1 MKKVYLGLFT
11 LVIAGSASAQLMN
24 KNLRSAQKIQNI
36 GEVPAKAT
44 HHLEKAVAFW
54 DNDFSTASDWVI
66 SNAGGSG
73 SPAHTLGDW
82 VVTTDIN
89 AIPVAAL
96 KPAGHTTAANGYAL
110 INSDA
115 AGAGQTQNATI
126 VTSGTID
133 CTGKPNVSLIFE
145 QSTRHFQELYYVV
158 VSNDN
163 GTTWTDF
170 QVNTSMAVN
179 TNSANPSIAQVNIS
193 SVAANQANVKIGFR
207 YVGAY
212 DWFWAVDDVQ
222 MVETDNYDLT
232 ATGYYWGVEG
242 TWGARLPYYQTPIA
256 QINPIHFA
264 GLVENIGAMTQSDVT
279 FNAAIASAGYNGT
292 SPQGTLAPN
301 EADTFDIAA
310 TFTPAASVASFA
322 VVGATASGQTD
333 ANPTDNAAPA
343 LTFATTQSTYARDAQ
358 TVQAG
363 SYNQGEGYEMGNI
376 FDITT
381 NQTLTG
387 VDVFVAATSTANC
400 QIYGLLYTIDAGTGD
415 FVYGAPTALHTVT
428 AGELGTMITLPLSS
442 SFPLTAGNSYLLVVG
457 SYGDG
462 GATDDFVVGTS
473 GISEAQTTFYLD
485 GNENTGTW
493 YYSTSTPMVRMN
505 FNPSLSVAENAANV
519 NVAIYPNPVV
529 GEATIE
535 VNGAAAS
542 TITVVDLAGK
552 TVYSSTVAEGTSKV
566 SFSTTN
572 FSAGVYTVNVA
583 TSAGTV
589 TKKMV
594 VKN

>member
-11 LVIAGSASAQLMN
+11 LIIAGSASAQLMN

-44 HHLEKAVAFW
+44 HHYEKATPFW
-54 DNDFSTASDWVI
+54 TNDFSTPSQWVI
-66 SNAGGSG
+66 SNAGAAG

-82 VVTTDIN
+82 AIVTDVN
-89 AIPVAAL
+89 AIPVTAL
-96 KPAGHTTAANGYAL
+96 RPAGHTTAANGYAL

-115 AGAGQTQNATI
+115 AGAGQTQNSKI
-126 VTSGTID
+126 VTAGVID
-133 CTGKPNVSLIFE
+133 CTGKPNVSMVFQ
-145 QSTRHFQELYYVV
+145 QSTRHFQELYFVT

-163 GTTWTDF
+163 GATWTDF
-170 QVNTSMAVN
+170 QVNTSQAVN
-179 TNSANPSIAQVNIS
+179 TNSANPALAQVNIS

-222 MVETDNYDLT
+222 LIETDNYDLAT
-232 ATGYYWGVEG
+232 TGYFWGVEG

-256 QINPIHFA
+256 QINPIKFA
-264 GLVENIGAMTQSDVT
+264 GLIENKGAMSQSDIT
-279 FNAAIASAGYNGT
+279 FSAAIASAGYAGT
-292 SPQGTLAPN
+292 SPQGALSPN
-301 EADTFDIAA
+301 TTDTFDIALP
-310 TFTPAASVASFA
+310 FTPAASVASFTVTGLA
-322 VVGATASGQTD
+322 NSGQTD
-333 ANPTDNAAPA
+333 AYPADNAAPA
-343 LTFATTQSTYARDAQ
+343 LAFATTQTTFARDAQ
-358 TVQAG
+358 VVQAG
-363 SYNQGEGYEMGNI
+363 SYNQGMGYEMGNI
-376 FDITT
+376 FDITAD
-381 NQTLTG
+381 QTLTG
-387 VDVFVAATSTANC
+387 VDVFVAATSTENC
-400 QIYGLLYTIDAGTGD
+400 QIYGLLYTIDAGGD
-415 FVYGAPTALHTVT
+415 FVYAAPTALHTVT
-428 AGELGTMITLPLSS
+428 SGELGTLVTLPLSS
-442 SFPLTAGNSYLLVVG
+442 AYPLLAGNSYLLVVG

-505 FNPSLSVAENAANV
+505 FSTSLSVTENANANV
-519 NVAIYPNPVV
+519 SIYPNPVV
-529 GEATIE
+529 GEATVE
-535 VNGAAAS
+535 VNGTTAS
-542 TITVVDLAGK
+542 AITVVDLAGK
-552 TVYSSTVAEGTSKV
+552 VVYSSNVAEGTSKV

-583 TSAGTV
+583 TSTGTV

>member
-11 LVIAGSASAQLMN
+11 LIIAGSASAQLMN

-44 HHLEKAVAFW
+44 HHYEKATPFW
-54 DNDFSTASDWVI
+54 TDDFSTPSDWVI
-66 SNAGGSG
+66 SNAGAAG

-82 VVTTDIN
+82 AIVTDVN
-89 AIPVAAL
+89 AIPVTAL
-96 KPAGHTTAANGYAL
+96 RPAGHTSAANGYAL

-115 AGAGQTQNATI
+115 AGAGQTQNSKI
-126 VTSGTID
+126 VTAAAID
-133 CTGKPNVSLIFE
+133 CSGKPNVSMVFE
-145 QSTRHFQELYYVV
+145 QSTRHFQELYFVT

-163 GTTWTDF
+163 GATWTDF
-170 QVNTSMAVN
+170 QVNTSQAVN
-179 TNSANPSIAQVNIS
+179 TNSANPALAQVNIS

-222 MVETDNYDLT
+222 LIETDNYDLAT
-232 ATGYYWGVEG
+232 TGYFWGVEG

-256 QINPIHFA
+256 QINPIKFA
-264 GLVENIGAMTQSDVT
+264 GLIENKGAMTQSDIT
-279 FNAAIASAGYNGT
+279 FAAAIASAGYAGT
-292 SPQGTLAPN
+292 SPQGALSPN
-301 EADTFDIAA
+301 TTDTFDIALP
-310 TFTPAASVASFA
+310 FTPAASVANFTVTGTA
-322 VVGATASGQTD
+322 ASGQTD
-333 ANPTDNAAPA
+333 AYPADNAAPA
-343 LTFATTQSTYARDAQ
+343 LAFGVTQTTFARDAQ
-358 TVQAG
+358 VVQAG
-363 SYNQGEGYEMGNI
+363 SYNQGMGYEMGNI
-376 FDITT
+376 FDITAD
-381 NQTLTG
+381 QTLTG

-400 QIYGLLYTIDAGTGD
+400 QIYGLLYTIDAGGD
-415 FVYGAPTALHTVT
+415 FVYAAPTALHTVT
-428 AGELGTMITLPLSS
+428 SAELGTVITLPLSS
-442 SFPLTAGNSYLLVVG
+442 AYPLLAGNSYLLVVG

-505 FNPSLSVAENAANV
+505 FNSSLSVAENANA

-529 GEATIE
+529 GEATVE
-535 VNGAAAS
+535 VNGTTAS
-542 TITVVDLAGK
+542 AITVVDLAGK
-552 TVYSSTVAEGTSKV
+552 VVYSSNVAEGTSKV

-583 TSAGTV
+583 TSTGTV

>member
-11 LVIAGSASAQLMN
+11 LIIAGSASAQLMN

-36 GEVPAKAT
+36 GEVPAKAM
-44 HHLEKAVAFW
+44 HHLEKAVPFW
-54 DNDFSTASDWVI
+54 QNHFDVPSDWVI
-66 SNAGGSG
+66 SNAGAAGT
-73 SPAHTLGDW
+73 PPHTMGDW
-82 VVTTDIN
+82 AITTDVN
-89 AIPVAAL
+89 AIPVTAL

-115 AGAGQTQNATI
+115 AGAGQTQNSMI
-126 VTSGTID
+126 VTAAAID
-133 CTGKPNVSLIFE
+133 CSMKPNVSMIFE
-145 QSTRHFQELYYVV
+145 QSTRHYQELYYVV
-158 VSNDN
+158 VSNDG

-170 QVNTSMAVN
+170 QVNTSQAVN
-179 TNSANPSIAQVNIS
+179 TNSANPAIAQVNIS
-193 SVAANQANVKIGFR
+193 SVAANQANVKVGFR

-212 DWFWAVDDVQ
+212 DWFWAVDDVKL
-222 MVETDNYDLT
+222 VETDNYDLT

-264 GLVENIGAMTQSDVT
+264 GIVENIGAMAQSDVT
-279 FNAAIASAGYNGT
+279 FNAAIVSAAYSGI
-292 SPQGTLAPN
+292 SPQGALNPN
-301 EADTFDIAA
+301 ESDTFDIAA
-310 TFTPAASVASFA
+310 TFQPAAAVASFT
-322 VVGATASGQTD
+322 VTGGTTSGQTD
-333 ANPTDNAAPA
+333 ANPLDNAAPA
-343 LTFATTQSTYARDAQ
+343 LAFETTQTTFARDAQ
-358 TVQAG
+358 VVQAG
-363 SYNQGEGYEMGNI
+363 SYNQGQGYEMGNI
-376 FDITT
+376 FDITA

-387 VDVFVAATSTANC
+387 VDVWVASTSTENC
-400 QIYGLLYTIDAGTGD
+400 QIYGLLYTIDGSGN
-415 FVYGAPTALHTVT
+415 FVYAAPTALHTVT
-428 AGELGTMITLPLSS
+428 AGELGTMITLPLTSS
-442 SFPLTAGNSYLLVVG
+442 YPLLAGNSYLLVVG

-505 FNPSLSVAENAANV
+505 FNSSLSVTENAANV
-519 NVAIYPNPVV
+519 NVAVYPNPVV

-535 VNGAAAS
+535 VNGATAS
-542 TITVVDLAGK
+542 TISVVDLAGK
-552 TVYSSTVAEGTSKV
+552 VVYSSNVAEGTSKV

>member
-24 KNLRSAQKIQNI
+24 KNVRGAQRIQNI

-44 HHLEKAVAFW
+44 HNLEKAVPFW
-54 DNDFSTASDWVI
+54 TNNFSTSSDWTI
-66 SNAGGSG
+66 ANAGGAG

-82 VVTTDIN
+82 AIVTDVN
-89 AIPVAAL
+89 AIPVTAL

-115 AGAGQTQNATI
+115 AGSGQTQNATI
-126 VTSGTID
+126 VTSSVIN
-133 CTGKPNVSLIFE
+133 CTGKANVSIIFQ

-163 GTTWTDF
+163 GATWTDF

-179 TNSANPSIAQVNIS
+179 TNSANPALAQVNIS
-193 SVAANQANVKIGFR
+193 SVAANQANVKVGFR

-222 MVETDNYDLT
+222 LVETDNFDLS
-232 ATGYYWGVEG
+232 ANGYFWGVEG

-264 GLVENIGAMTQSDVT
+264 GLVENKGAMSQSDVT
-279 FNAAIASAGYNGT
+279 FTAEIASASYNQT
-292 SPQGTLAPN
+292 SPMGTLAPN
-301 EADTFDIAA
+301 AIDTFDIST
-310 TFTPAASVASFA
+310 TFTPAASIASFT
-322 VVGATASGQTD
+322 VTGSTTSGSTD
-333 ANPTDNAAPA
+333 ANSTDNVAPA
-343 LTFATTQSTYARDAQ
+343 LAFATTQTTFARDAQ
-358 TVQAG
+358 VVEAG
-363 SYNQGEGYEMGNI
+363 SYNQGQGYEMGNI
-376 FDITT
+376 FDITAD
-381 NQTLTG
+381 QTLTG
-387 VDVFVAATSTANC
+387 VDVFVAATSTVNC
-400 QIYGLLYTIDAGTGD
+400 QIYGLLYTIDGTGN

-428 AGELGTMITLPLSS
+428 AGELGTMITLPLTG
-442 SFPLTAGNSYLLVVG
+442 SFPLTTGNSYLLVVG

-505 FNPSLSVAENAANV
+505 FNPSLSVSENAANV
-519 NVAIYPNPVV
+519 NVNVFPNPVV

-535 VNGAAAS
+535 VNGAVAS
-542 TITVVDLAGK
+542 AITVVDLAGK
-552 TVYSSTVAEGTSKV
+552 VVYTTNAAEGTSKV
-566 SFSTTN
+566 SFSTAN
-572 FSAGVYTVNVA
+572 FSAGVYTVNVS
-583 TSAGTV
+583 TNAGTV

>member
-11 LVIAGSASAQLMN
+11 LVLAGSASAQLMN
-24 KNLRSAQKIQNI
+24 KNLREAQRIQNI

-44 HHLEKAVAFW
+44 HNLEKAIPFW
-54 DNDFSTASDWVI
+54 TNDFSTASDWTI
-66 SNAGGSG
+66 SNAGATG

-82 VVTTDIN
+82 AIVTDVN
-89 AIPVAAL
+89 AIPVTAL

-110 INSDA
+110 VNSDA
-115 AGAGQTQNATI
+115 AGSGQTQNTRI
-126 VTSGTID
+126 VTSGVIN
-133 CTGKPNVSLIFE
+133 CSGKPNVSMIFQ

-158 VSNDN
+158 VSTDG

-170 QVNTSMAVN
+170 QVNTTQAVN
-179 TNSANPSIAQVNIS
+179 TNSANPALAQVNIS
-193 SVAANQANVKIGFR
+193 SVAANQANVKVGFR

-222 MVETDNYDLT
+222 LVETDNYDLS
-232 ATGYYWGVEG
+232 ANGYYWGVEG
-242 TWGARLPYYQTPIA
+242 TWGPRLPYYQTPIA

-264 GLVENIGAMTQSDVT
+264 GLVENKGAMAQSDVT
-279 FNAAIASAGYNGT
+279 FTANIASASYSQT
-292 SPQGTLAPN
+292 SPMGALAPN
-301 EADTFDIAA
+301 QIDTFDIST

-322 VVGATASGQTD
+322 VTGSTASGTTD
-333 ANPTDNAAPA
+333 ANPTDNTAPA
-343 LTFATTQSTYARDAQ
+343 LAFATTQTTYARDAQ
-358 TVQAG
+358 VVQAG
-363 SYNQGEGYEMGNI
+363 SYNQGQGYEMGNI
-376 FDITT
+376 FDITADA
-381 NQTLTG
+381 TLKG
-387 VDVFVAATSTANC
+387 VDVFVASTSTANC
-400 QIYGLLYTIDAGTGD
+400 SIYGLLYTIDGGGN
-415 FVYGAPTALHTVT
+415 FVYGGATALHTVP
-428 AGELGTMITLPLSS
+428 AGELGTMITLPLTTP
-442 SFPLTAGNSYLLVVG
+442 FPLIAGNSYLLVVG

-473 GISEAQTTFYLD
+473 GISEAQTTYYLD

-505 FNPSLSVAENAANV
+505 FNASLSVAENTANV
-519 NVAIYPNPVV
+519 NVNVFPNPVV

-535 VNGAAAS
+535 VNGATAS
-542 TITVVDLAGK
+542 TITVLDLAGK
-552 TVYSSTVAEGTSKV
+552 VVYTANTSEGTSKV
-566 SFSTTN
+566 SFSTVN

-583 TSAGTV
+583 TNAGTV

>member
-11 LVIAGSASAQLMN
+11 LIIAGSASAQLMN

-44 HHLEKAVAFW
+44 HHYEKATAFW
-54 DNDFSTASDWVI
+54 SNNFSTPSDWAI
-66 SNAGGSG
+66 SNAGAAG

-82 VVTTDIN
+82 AIVTDVN
-89 AIPVAAL
+89 AIPVTAL
-96 KPAGHTTAANGYAL
+96 RPAGHTTAANGYAL

-115 AGAGQTQNATI
+115 AGAGQTQNSKI
-126 VTSGTID
+126 VTTGTID
-133 CTGKPNVSLIFE
+133 CSGKPNVSMVFE
-145 QSTRHFQELYYVV
+145 QSTRHFQELYFVT

-163 GTTWTDF
+163 GATWTDF
-170 QVNTSMAVN
+170 QVNTSQAVN
-179 TNSANPSIAQVNIS
+179 TNSANPALAQVNIS
-193 SVAANQANVKIGFR
+193 SVAANQANVKVGFR

-222 MVETDNYDLT
+222 LIETDNYDLAT
-232 ATGYYWGVEG
+232 TGYFWGVEG

-256 QINPIHFA
+256 QINPIKFA
-264 GLVENIGAMTQSDVT
+264 GLIENKGAMTQSDVT
-279 FNAAIASAGYNGT
+279 FSAAIASAGYAGT
-292 SPQGTLAPN
+292 SPQGALSPN
-301 EADTFDIAA
+301 TTDTFDIALP
-310 TFTPAASVASFA
+310 FTPAASVATFTVTGVA
-322 VVGATASGQTD
+322 NSGQTD
-333 ANPTDNAAPA
+333 AFPADNAAPA
-343 LTFATTQSTYARDAQ
+343 LAFATTQTTFARDAQ
-358 TVQAG
+358 VVQAG
-363 SYNQGEGYEMGNI
+363 SYNQGMGYEMGNI
-376 FDITT
+376 FDITAD
-381 NQTLTG
+381 QTLTG
-387 VDVFVAATSTANC
+387 VDVFVASTSTANC
-400 QIYGLLYTIDAGTGD
+400 QIYGLLYTIDGAGD
-415 FVYGAPTALHTVT
+415 FVYAAPTALHTVT
-428 AGELGTMITLPLSS
+428 SAELGTVITLPLSS
-442 SFPLTAGNSYLLVVG
+442 SYPLLAGNSYLLVVG

-505 FNPSLSVAENAANV
+505 FNTSLSVAENANANV
-519 NVAIYPNPVV
+519 SIYPNPVV

-535 VNGAAAS
+535 VNGTTAS
-542 TITVVDLAGK
+542 AITVVDLAGK
-552 TVYSSTVAEGTSKV
+552 VVYTSNVAEGTSKV

>member
-1 MKKVYLGLFT
+1 MRKVYLGLFT

-44 HHLEKAVAFW
+44 HHLEKALPFW
-54 DNDFSTASDWVI
+54 QNDFSTTSDWVI
-66 SNAGGSG
+66 SNAGASG

-82 VVTTDIN
+82 AIVTDVN
-89 AIPVAAL
+89 AIPVTAL
-96 KPAGHTTAANGYAL
+96 KPAGHSTAANGYAL

-115 AGAGQTQNATI
+115 AGSGQTQNSKI
-126 VTSGTID
+126 VTAGVID
-133 CTGKPNVSLIFE
+133 CSGKANVSIIFE
-145 QSTRHFQELYYVV
+145 QSTRHYQELYFVV
-158 VSNDN
+158 VSND
-163 GTTWTDF
+163 GGATWTDF

-179 TNSANPSIAQVNIS
+179 TNSANPALAQVNIS
-193 SVAANQANVKIGFR
+193 TVAANQANVKIGFR

-222 MVETDNYDLT
+222 LIETDNYDLA

-242 TWGARLPYYQTPIA
+242 TWGPRLPYYQTPIA

-264 GLVENIGAMTQSDVT
+264 GLVENKGAMTQSDVT
-279 FNAAIASAGYNGT
+279 FSAAIASAAYSGM

-301 EADTFDIAA
+301 STDTFDIAA
-310 TFTPAASVASFA
+310 TFTPAASVASYTVTGVA
-322 VVGATASGQTD
+322 ASGQTD
-333 ANPTDNAAPA
+333 AYLADNDAPA
-343 LTFATTQSTYARDAQ
+343 LAFATTQTTYARDAQ

-376 FDITT
+376 FDITA
-381 NQTLTG
+381 NATLTG
-387 VDVFVAATSTANC
+387 VDIFVASTSTPNC
-400 QIYGLLYTIDAGTGD
+400 EIYGSLYTIDGTGN
-415 FVYGAPTALHTVT
+415 FVYGGVTALHTVT
-428 AGELGTMITLPLSS
+428 SAELGTMITLPLTSS
-442 SFPLTAGNSYLLVVG
+442 YPLLAGNSYLLVAG

-485 GNENTGTW
+485 GNDNTGTW

-505 FNPSLSVAENAANV
+505 FNASLSVAENAAANV
-519 NVAIYPNPVV
+519 SIYPNPVV
-529 GEATIE
+529 DEATIE
-535 VNGAAAS
+535 VSGTTAS
-542 TITVVDLAGK
+542 AVTVVDLAGK
-552 TVYSSTVAEGTSKV
+552 VVYSSNVAEGTSKV
-566 SFSTTN
+566 SFSTAN

-583 TSAGTV
+583 TSTGTV

>member
-1 MKKVYLGLFT
+1 MRKVYLGLFT

-24 KNLRSAQKIQNI
+24 KNIRSAQKIQNI

-44 HHLEKAVAFW
+44 HHYEKATPFW
-54 DNDFSTASDWVI
+54 TNDFSTPSQWVI
-66 SNAGGSG
+66 SNAGAAG

-82 VVTTDIN
+82 AIVTDVN
-89 AIPVAAL
+89 AIPVTAL

-115 AGAGQTQNATI
+115 AGAGQTQNSKI
-126 VTSGTID
+126 VTAAAID
-133 CTGKPNVSLIFE
+133 CSGKPNVSMVFE
-145 QSTRHFQELYYVV
+145 QSTRHFQELYFVT

-163 GTTWTDF
+163 GATWTDF
-170 QVNTSMAVN
+170 QVNTSQAVN
-179 TNSANPSIAQVNIS
+179 TNSANPALAQVNIS

-222 MVETDNYDLT
+222 LIETDNYDLAT
-232 ATGYYWGVEG
+232 TGYFWGVEG

-256 QINPIHFA
+256 QINPIKFA
-264 GLVENIGAMTQSDVT
+264 GLVENKGAMTQSDVT
-279 FNAAIASAGYNGT
+279 FTAAIASAAYTGT
-292 SPQGTLAPN
+292 SPQGALSPN
-301 EADTFDIAA
+301 STDTFDIALA
-310 TFTPAASVASFA
+310 FTPAASVASYT
-322 VVGATASGQTD
+322 VTGAATSGQTD
-333 ANPTDNAAPA
+333 AFPADNAAPA
-343 LTFATTQSTYARDAQ
+343 LAFSTTQTTFARDAQ
-358 TVQAG
+358 VVQAG
-363 SYNQGEGYEMGNI
+363 SYNQGQGYEMGNI
-376 FDITT
+376 FDITA

-387 VDVFVAATSTANC
+387 VDVFVAATSTENC
-400 QIYGLLYTIDAGTGD
+400 QIYGLLYTIDAGGD
-415 FVYGAPTALHTVT
+415 FVYAAPTALHTVT
-428 AGELGTMITLPLSS
+428 SGELGTMITLPLTSS
-442 SFPLTAGNSYLLVVG
+442 YPLLAGNSYLLVIG

-505 FNPSLSVAENAANV
+505 FSTSLSVAENANA

-529 GEATIE
+529 GEATVE
-535 VNGAAAS
+535 VNGTTAS
-542 TITVVDLAGK
+542 AITVVDLAGK
-552 TVYSSTVAEGTSKV
+552 VVYSSNVAEGTSKV

-583 TSAGTV
+583 TSTGTV

>member
-11 LVIAGSASAQLMN
+11 LIIAGSASAQLMN

-44 HHLEKAVAFW
+44 HHYEKATPFW
-54 DNDFSTASDWVI
+54 TNDFSTPSQWVI
-66 SNAGGSG
+66 SNAGAAG

-82 VVTTDIN
+82 AIVTDVN

-96 KPAGHTTAANGYAL
+96 RPAGHTTAANGYAL

-115 AGAGQTQNATI
+115 AGAGQTQNSKI
-126 VTSGTID
+126 VTAGVID
-133 CTGKPNVSLIFE
+133 CTGKPNVSMVF
-145 QSTRHFQELYYVV
+145 QHSTRHFQELYFVT

-163 GTTWTDF
+163 GATWTDF
-170 QVNTSMAVN
+170 QVNTSQAVN
-179 TNSANPSIAQVNIS
+179 TNSANPALAQVNIS

-222 MVETDNYDLT
+222 LIETDNYDLAT
-232 ATGYYWGVEG
+232 TGYFWGVEG

-256 QINPIHFA
+256 QINPIKFA
-264 GLVENIGAMTQSDVT
+264 GLIENKGAMTQSDIT
-279 FNAAIASAGYNGT
+279 FAAAIASAGYAGT
-292 SPQGTLAPN
+292 SPQGSLSPN
-301 EADTFDIAA
+301 TTDTFDIALP
-310 TFTPAASVASFA
+310 FTPAASVATFTVTGTA
-322 VVGATASGQTD
+322 ASGQTD
-333 ANPTDNAAPA
+333 AYPADNAAPA
-343 LTFATTQSTYARDAQ
+343 LAFEVTQTTFARDAQ
-358 TVQAG
+358 VVQAG
-363 SYNQGEGYEMGNI
+363 SYNQGMGYEMGNI
-376 FDITT
+376 FDITAD
-381 NQTLTG
+381 QTLTG
-387 VDVFVAATSTANC
+387 VDVFVASTSTANC
-400 QIYGLLYTIDAGTGD
+400 QIYGLLYTIDAGGD
-415 FVYGAPTALHTVT
+415 FVYAAPTALHTVT
-428 AGELGTMITLPLSS
+428 SAELGTVITLPLSS
-442 SFPLTAGNSYLLVVG
+442 AYPLLAGNSYLLVVG

-505 FNPSLSVAENAANV
+505 FNSSLSVAENANA

-529 GEATIE
+529 GEATVE
-535 VNGAAAS
+535 VNGTTAS
-542 TITVVDLAGK
+542 AITVVDLAGK
-552 TVYSSTVAEGTSKV
+552 VVYSSNVAEGTSKV

-583 TSAGTV
+583 TSTGTV

>member
-24 KNLRSAQKIQNI
+24 KNVRGAQRIQNI

-44 HHLEKAVAFW
+44 HNLEKAVPFW
-54 DNDFSTASDWVI
+54 TNDFSTSSDWTI
-66 SNAGGSG
+66 ANAGGAG

-82 VVTTDIN
+82 AIVTDVN
-89 AIPVAAL
+89 AIPVTAL

-115 AGAGQTQNATI
+115 AGSGQTQNATI
-126 VTSGTID
+126 VTSSVIN
-133 CTGKPNVSLIFE
+133 CTGKANVSIIFQ

-163 GTTWTDF
+163 GATWTDF

-179 TNSANPSIAQVNIS
+179 TNSANPALAQVNIS
-193 SVAANQANVKIGFR
+193 SVAANQANVKVGFR

-212 DWFWAVDDVQ
+212 DWFWAVDDVKL
-222 MVETDNYDLT
+222 VETDNYDLS
-232 ATGYYWGVEG
+232 ANGYFWGVEG

-264 GLVENIGAMTQSDVT
+264 GLVENKGAMSQSDVT
-279 FNAAIASAGYNGT
+279 FTAAIASASYNQT
-292 SPQGTLAPN
+292 SPMGTLVPN
-301 EADTFDIAA
+301 AIDTFDIST
-310 TFTPAASVASFA
+310 TFTPAASVASFT
-322 VVGATASGQTD
+322 VTGSTTSGTTD

-343 LTFATTQSTYARDAQ
+343 LAFATTQTTYARDAQ
-358 TVQAG
+358 VVQAG
-363 SYNQGEGYEMGNI
+363 SYNQGQGYEMGNI
-376 FDITT
+376 FDITAD
-381 NQTLTG
+381 QTLTG
-387 VDVFVAATSTANC
+387 VDVFVASTSTANC
-400 QIYGLLYTIDAGTGD
+400 QIYGLLYTIDGTGN
-415 FVYGAPTALHTVT
+415 FAYGAPTALHTVT
-428 AGELGTMITLPLSS
+428 AGELGTMITLPLTG

-473 GISEAQTTFYLD
+473 GISEAQTTYYLD

-505 FNPSLSVAENAANV
+505 FNPSLSVSENAANV
-519 NVAIYPNPVV
+519 NVNVFPNPVV

-535 VNGAAAS
+535 VNGAVAS
-542 TITVVDLAGK
+542 AITVVDLAGK
-552 TVYSSTVAEGTSKV
+552 VVYTTNAVEGTSKV
-566 SFSTTN
+566 SFSTAN
-572 FSAGVYTVNVA
+572 FSAGVYTVNVS
-583 TSAGTV
+583 TNAGTV

>member
-36 GEVPAKAT
+36 GEVPAKVN
-44 HHLEKAVAFW
+44 HNLEKAVAFW
-54 DNDFSTASDWVI
+54 TNDFSTSSDWAI
-66 SNAGGSG
+66 ANAGGTG

-82 VVTTDIN
+82 AITTNVN

-96 KPAGHTTAANGYAL
+96 TPAGHTTAANGYAL

-115 AGAGQTQNATI
+115 AGSGQTQNATI
-126 VTSGTID
+126 VTAAAID
-133 CTGKPNVSLIFE
+133 CSGKPNVSMVFQ

-158 VSNDN
+158 VSAD
-163 GTTWTDF
+163 GGATWTDF

-179 TNSANPSIAQVNIS
+179 TNSANPALAQVNIS

-222 MVETDNYDLT
+222 LVETDNYDL
-232 ATGYYWGVEG
+232 ASTGYYWGVEG
-242 TWGARLPYYQTPIA
+242 TWGPRLPYYQTPIA

-264 GLVENIGAMTQSDVT
+264 GLIENKGAMTQSDVT
-279 FNAAIASAGYNGT
+279 FSAAIASASYAGT
-292 SPQGTLAPN
+292 SPQGALAPN
-301 EADTFDIAA
+301 QADTFDIAA
-310 TFTPAASVASFA
+310 TFLPAASVASFTVTGMA
-322 VVGATASGQTD
+322 NSGQTD
-333 ANPTDNAAPA
+333 ANTADNAAPA
-343 LTFATTQSTYARDAQ
+343 LAFATTQTTFARDAQ
-358 TVQAG
+358 VVQAG
-363 SYNQGEGYEMGNI
+363 SYNQGQGYEMGNI
-376 FDITT
+376 FDVTA

-400 QIYGLLYTIDAGTGD
+400 QIYGLLYSIDAGTGD
-415 FVYGAPTALHTVT
+415 FVYAQPTALHTVT
-428 AGELGTMITLPLSS
+428 SGELGTMITLPLSAS
-442 SFPLTAGNSYLLVVG
+442 YPLLAGNSYLLVVG

-505 FNPSLSVAENAANV
+505 FSTSLSVSENTANV
-519 NVAIYPNPVV
+519 DVNVYPNPVV

-535 VNGAAAS
+535 VNGAVAS

-552 TVYSSTVAEGTSKV
+552 VVYTTNATEGTSKV
-566 SFSTTN
+566 SFSTAN

>member
-11 LVIAGSASAQLMN
+11 LVLAGSASAQLMN
-24 KNLRSAQKIQNI
+24 KNLREAQRIQNI

-44 HHLEKAVAFW
+44 HNLEKAVPFW
-54 DNDFSTASDWVI
+54 TNNFTTASDWTI
-66 SNAGGSG
+66 ANAGGAG

-82 VVTTDIN
+82 AIVTDVN

-96 KPAGHTTAANGYAL
+96 KPAGHTTAATGYAL

-115 AGAGQTQNATI
+115 AGSGQTQNATI
-126 VTSGTID
+126 VTSSVIN
-133 CTGKPNVSLIFE
+133 CTGKANVSIIFQ

-163 GTTWTDF
+163 GATWTDF

-179 TNSANPSIAQVNIS
+179 TNSANPALAQVNIS
-193 SVAANQANVKIGFR
+193 SVAANQANVKVGFK

-222 MVETDNYDLT
+222 LVETDNYDL
-232 ATGYYWGVEG
+232 AANGYYWGVEG

-264 GLVENIGAMTQSDVT
+264 GLIENKGAMSQSDVT
-279 FNAAIASAGYNGT
+279 FTAGIASAAYTGT
-292 SPQGTLAPN
+292 SPMGTLTPN
-301 EADTFDIAA
+301 AMDTFDIAA
-310 TFTPAASVASFA
+310 TFTPAASVANFT
-322 VVGATASGQTD
+322 VVGGANSSATD
-333 ANPTDNAAPA
+333 AYPVDNAAPA
-343 LTFATTQSTYARDAQ
+343 LAFATTQTTYARDAQ
-358 TVQAG
+358 VVQAG

-376 FDITT
+376 FDITA

-387 VDVFVAATSTANC
+387 VDVFVASTSTANC
-400 QIYGLLYTIDAGTGD
+400 QIYGLLYTIDGTGN

-428 AGELGTMITLPLSS
+428 SGELGTMITLPLTN
-442 SFPLTAGNSYLLVVG
+442 SFPLTSGNSYLLVVG

-473 GISEAQTTFYLD
+473 GISEAQTTYYLD

-505 FNPSLSVAENAANV
+505 FNASLSVSENAANV
-519 NVAIYPNPVV
+519 NVNVFPNPVV

-535 VNGAAAS
+535 VNGAVAS
-542 TITVVDLAGK
+542 AITVLDLAGK
-552 TVYSSTVAEGTSKV
+552 VVYTTNAAEGTSKV
-566 SFSTTN
+566 SFSTAN
-572 FSAGVYTVNVA
+572 FSAGVYTVNVS
-583 TSAGTV
+583 TNAGTV

>member
-11 LVIAGSASAQLMN
+11 LIIAGSASAQLMN

-36 GEVPAKAT
+36 GEVPAKAN
-44 HHLEKAVAFW
+44 HHLEKAIPFW
-54 DNDFSTASDWVI
+54 TNTFGTPSDWVM
-66 SNAGGSG
+66 SNAGGAG
-73 SPAHTLGDW
+73 TPAHTSGDW
-82 VVTTDIN
+82 TITTN
-89 AIPVAAL
+89 LTAIPVTAL
-96 KPAGHTTAANGYAL
+96 SPAGHTTAANGYAL

-115 AGAGQTQNATI
+115 AGNGQTQNARI
-126 VTSGTID
+126 VTANAID
-133 CTGKPNVSLIFE
+133 CSGKANVSIIFQ
-145 QSTRHFQELYYVV
+145 QSTRHYQELYYVV

-163 GTTWTDF
+163 GATWTDY
-170 QVNTSMAVN
+170 QVNTGMPVN
-179 TNSANPSIAQVNIS
+179 SNSANPGLIQVNIS
-193 SVAANQANVKIGFR
+193 ATAANQANVKVGFR

-222 MVETDNYDLT
+222 LVETDNYDLAT
-232 ATGYYWGVEG
+232 TGYYWGVEG

-256 QINPIHFA
+256 QIQPIHFA
-264 GLVENIGAMTQSDVT
+264 GIIENKGAMTQSDIT
-279 FNAAIASAGYNGT
+279 FSAAIASASYNQT
-292 SPQGTLAPN
+292 SPQGALAPN
-301 EADTFDIAA
+301 VSDTFDIST
-310 TFTPAASVASFA
+310 TFSPAASVASFT
-322 VVGATASGQTD
+322 VVGGATSGQTD
-333 ANPTDNAAPA
+333 AYMADNAAPA
-343 LTFATTQSTYARDAQ
+343 LAFSTTQTTFARDAQ
-358 TVQAG
+358 VVQAG
-363 SYNQGEGYEMGNI
+363 SFNQGEGYEMGNI
-376 FDITT
+376 FDVTA

-387 VDVFVAATSTANC
+387 IDVWVAATSTVNC
-400 QIYGLLYTIDAGTGD
+400 EIYGLLYTIDAGGD
-415 FVYGAPTALHTVT
+415 FVYASPTALHTVT
-428 AGELGTMITLPLSS
+428 SGELGSMITLPLTTSY
-442 SFPLTAGNSYLLVVG
+442 PLLAGNSYLLVVG

-473 GISEAQTTFYLD
+473 GVSEPQTTFYLD

-505 FNPSLSVAENAANV
+505 FDASLSVSENAANV

-529 GEATIE
+529 GEATVE

-542 TITVVDLAGK
+542 TISVVDLAGK
-552 TVYSSTVAEGTSKV
+552 VVYTSNVAEGTSKV

-583 TSAGTV
+583 TSTGTV

>member
-11 LVIAGSASAQLMN
+11 LVLAGSASAQLMN
-24 KNLRSAQKIQNI
+24 KNLREAQRIQNI

-44 HHLEKAVAFW
+44 HNLEKAVPFW
-54 DNDFSTASDWVI
+54 TNNFTVASDWTI
-66 SNAGGSG
+66 ANAGGAG

-82 VVTTDIN
+82 AIVTDVN

-96 KPAGHTTAANGYAL
+96 KPAGHTTAATGYAL

-115 AGAGQTQNATI
+115 AGSGQTQNATI
-126 VTSGTID
+126 VTSSVIN
-133 CTGKPNVSLIFE
+133 CTGKANVSIIFQ

-163 GTTWTDF
+163 GATWTDF

-179 TNSANPSIAQVNIS
+179 TNSANPALAQVNIS
-193 SVAANQANVKIGFR
+193 SVAANQANVKVGFK
-207 YVGAY
+207 YIGAY

-222 MVETDNYDLT
+222 LVETDNYDL
-232 ATGYYWGVEG
+232 AANGYYWGVEG
-242 TWGARLPYYQTPIA
+242 TWGPRLPYYQTPIA

-264 GLVENIGAMTQSDVT
+264 GLIENKGAMSQSDVT
-279 FNAAIASAGYNGT
+279 FTAGIASAAYTGT
-292 SPQGTLAPN
+292 SPMGTLTPN
-301 EADTFDIAA
+301 AMDTFDIAL
-310 TFTPAASVASFA
+310 TFTPAASVANFT
-322 VVGATASGQTD
+322 VVGGANSGATD
-333 ANPTDNAAPA
+333 AYPVDNAAPA
-343 LTFATTQSTYARDAQ
+343 LAFATTQTTYARDAQ
-358 TVQAG
+358 VVQAG

-376 FDITT
+376 FDITA

-387 VDVFVAATSTANC
+387 VDVFVASTSTANC
-400 QIYGLLYTIDAGTGD
+400 QIYGLLYTIDGGGN

-428 AGELGTMITLPLSS
+428 AGELGTMITLPLTNT
-442 SFPLTAGNSYLLVVG
+442 FPLTAGNSYLLVVG

-473 GISEAQTTFYLD
+473 GISEAQTTYYLD

-505 FNPSLSVAENAANV
+505 FNASLSVSENAANV
-519 NVAIYPNPVV
+519 NVNVFPNPVV

-535 VNGAAAS
+535 VNGAVAS
-542 TITVVDLAGK
+542 AITVLDLAGK
-552 TVYSSTVAEGTSKV
+552 VVYTTNAAEGTSKV
-566 SFSTTN
+566 SFSTAN
-572 FSAGVYTVNVA
+572 FSAGVYTVNVS
-583 TSAGTV
+583 TNAGTV

>member
-11 LVIAGSASAQLMN
+11 LIIAGSASAQLMN
-24 KNLRSAQKIQNI
+24 KNMRSAQKIQNI

-44 HHLEKAVAFW
+44 HHYEKATAFW
-54 DNDFSTASDWVI
+54 SNDFSTTSDWTI
-66 SNAGGSG
+66 SNAGAAG

-82 VVTTDIN
+82 AIVTDVN
-89 AIPVAAL
+89 AIPVTAL
-96 KPAGHTTAANGYAL
+96 RPAGHTSAANGYAL

-115 AGAGQTQNATI
+115 AGAGQTQNSKI
-126 VTSGTID
+126 VTTGTID
-133 CTGKPNVSLIFE
+133 CSGKPNVSMVFE
-145 QSTRHFQELYYVV
+145 QSTRHFQELYFVT

-163 GTTWTDF
+163 GATWTDF
-170 QVNTSMAVN
+170 QVNTSQAVN
-179 TNSANPSIAQVNIS
+179 TNSANPALAQVNIS
-193 SVAANQANVKIGFR
+193 SVAANQANVKVGFR

-222 MVETDNYDLT
+222 LIETDNYDLAT
-232 ATGYYWGVEG
+232 TGYFWGVEG

-256 QINPIHFA
+256 QINPIKFA
-264 GLVENIGAMTQSDVT
+264 GLIENKGAMTQSDIT
-279 FNAAIASAGYNGT
+279 FSAAIASAGYAGT
-292 SPQGTLAPN
+292 SPQGALSPN
-301 EADTFDIAA
+301 TTDTFDI
-310 TFTPAASVASFA
+310 TLPFTPAASVATFTVTGVA
-322 VVGATASGQTD
+322 NSGQTD
-333 ANPTDNAAPA
+333 AYPADNAAPA
-343 LTFATTQSTYARDAQ
+343 LAFATTQTTFARDAQ
-358 TVQAG
+358 VVQAG
-363 SYNQGEGYEMGNI
+363 SYNQGMGYEMGNI
-376 FDITT
+376 FDITA

-400 QIYGLLYTIDAGTGD
+400 QIYGLLYTIDGAGD
-415 FVYGAPTALHTVT
+415 FVYAAPTALHTVT
-428 AGELGTMITLPLSS
+428 SAELGTVITLPLSS
-442 SFPLTAGNSYLLVVG
+442 AYPLLAGNSYLLVVG

-505 FNPSLSVAENAANV
+505 FNSSLSVAENANANV
-519 NVAIYPNPVV
+519 SIYPNPVV

-535 VNGAAAS
+535 VNGTTAS
-542 TITVVDLAGK
+542 AITVVDLAGK
-552 TVYSSTVAEGTSKV
+552 VVYSSNVAEGTSKV

-583 TSAGTV
+583 TSTGTV

>member
-11 LVIAGSASAQLMN
+11 LIIAGSASAQLMN

-44 HHLEKAVAFW
+44 HHYEKATPFW
-54 DNDFSTASDWVI
+54 TNDFSTPSQWVI
-66 SNAGGSG
+66 SNAGAAG

-82 VVTTDIN
+82 AIVTDVN
-89 AIPVAAL
+89 AIPVTAL
-96 KPAGHTTAANGYAL
+96 RPAGHTTAANGYAL

-115 AGAGQTQNATI
+115 AGAGQTQNSKI
-126 VTSGTID
+126 VTAGVID
-133 CTGKPNVSLIFE
+133 CTGKPNVSMVFQ
-145 QSTRHFQELYYVV
+145 QSTRHFQELYFVT

-163 GTTWTDF
+163 GATWTDF
-170 QVNTSMAVN
+170 QVNTSQAVN
-179 TNSANPSIAQVNIS
+179 TNSANPALAQVNIS
-193 SVAANQANVKIGFR
+193 SVAANQANVKVGFR

-222 MVETDNYDLT
+222 LIETDNYDLAT
-232 ATGYYWGVEG
+232 TGYFWGVEG

-256 QINPIHFA
+256 QINPIKFA
-264 GLVENIGAMTQSDVT
+264 GLIENKGAMTQSDIT
-279 FNAAIASAGYNGT
+279 FAAAIASAGYAGT
-292 SPQGTLAPN
+292 SPQGALSPN
-301 EADTFDIAA
+301 TTDTFDIALP
-310 TFTPAASVASFA
+310 FTPAASVASFTVTGIA
-322 VVGATASGQTD
+322 NSGQTD
-333 ANPTDNAAPA
+333 AYPADNAAPA
-343 LTFATTQSTYARDAQ
+343 LAFATTQTTFARDAQ
-358 TVQAG
+358 VVQAG
-363 SYNQGEGYEMGNI
+363 SYNQGMGYEMGNI
-376 FDITT
+376 FDITAD
-381 NQTLTG
+381 QTLTG

-400 QIYGLLYTIDAGTGD
+400 QIYGLLYTIDAGGD
-415 FVYGAPTALHTVT
+415 FVYAAPTALHTVT
-428 AGELGTMITLPLSS
+428 SAELGTVITLPLSS
-442 SFPLTAGNSYLLVVG
+442 AYPLLAGNSYLLVVG

-505 FNPSLSVAENAANV
+505 FNSSLSVAENANA

-529 GEATIE
+529 GEATVE
-535 VNGAAAS
+535 VNGTTAS
-542 TITVVDLAGK
+542 AITVVDLAGK
-552 TVYSSTVAEGTSKV
+552 VVYSSNVAEGTSKV

-583 TSAGTV
+583 TSTGTV

>member
-11 LVIAGSASAQLMN
+11 LVLAGSASAQLMN
-24 KNLRSAQKIQNI
+24 KNLREAQRIQNI

-44 HHLEKAVAFW
+44 HNLEKAVAFW
-54 DNDFSTASDWVI
+54 QNDFSTTSDWTI
-66 SNAGGSG
+66 ANAGGAG

-82 VVTTDIN
+82 AIVTDVN
-89 AIPVAAL
+89 AIPVTAL
-96 KPAGHTTAANGYAL
+96 KPAGHATAANGYAL

-115 AGAGQTQNATI
+115 AGSGQTQNATI
-126 VTSGTID
+126 VTSGVIN
-133 CTGKPNVSLIFE
+133 CTGKANVSIIFQ

-163 GTTWTDF
+163 GATWTDF
-170 QVNTSMAVN
+170 QVNTAMAVN
-179 TNSANPSIAQVNIS
+179 TNSANPALAQVNIS
-193 SVAANQANVKIGFR
+193 SVAANQANVKVGFR

-222 MVETDNYDLT
+222 MVETDNYDLS
-232 ATGYYWGVEG
+232 ANGYYWGVEG
-242 TWGARLPYYQTPIA
+242 TWGPRLPYYQTPIA

-264 GLVENIGAMTQSDVT
+264 GLVENKGAMSQADVT
-279 FNAAIASAGYNGT
+279 FTAGIASAAYTGT
-292 SPQGTLAPN
+292 SPMGTLAPN
-301 EADTFDIAA
+301 AMDTFDIAT
-310 TFTPAASVASFA
+310 TFLPAASVASFT
-322 VVGATASGQTD
+322 VTGATTSGATD

-343 LTFATTQSTYARDAQ
+343 LAFATTQTTYARDEQ
-358 TVQAG
+358 VVQAG
-363 SYNQGEGYEMGNI
+363 SYNQGQGYEMGNI
-376 FDITT
+376 FDITA

-387 VDVFVAATSTANC
+387 VDVFVAATSTVNC
-400 QIYGLLYTIDAGTGD
+400 QIYGLLYTIDGTGN

-428 AGELGTMITLPLSS
+428 SGELGTMITLPLTS
-442 SFPLTAGNSYLLVVG
+442 SFPLTAGNSYLLVIG

-505 FNPSLSVAENAANV
+505 FNASLSVSENTANV
-519 NVAIYPNPVV
+519 NVNVFPNPVV

-535 VNGAAAS
+535 VNGAVAS
-542 TITVVDLAGK
+542 AITVLDLAGK
-552 TVYSSTVAEGTSKV
+552 VVYSTNAAEGTSKV
-566 SFSTTN
+566 SFSTAN
-572 FSAGVYTVNVA
+572 FSAGVYTVNVS
-583 TSAGTV
+583 TNAGTV